1 MGAHSVLPQICHER
15 GAALMGVLN
24 VTPDSFYDGGR
35 YLAESAAARR
45 VAELVEQGADIV
57 DIGGESTRPGAEPIP
72 AAEQIARIEP
82 AVRRAVQDGVVVS
95 IDTSSAEVAE
105 RMLELGAQIINDVS
119 CLSDP
124 LLARTVARHSATLI
138 LMHSRGA
145 MKDMK
150 GFSQYPDDGY
160 ADVVE
165 NVLREW
171 RAAQSRALSAG
182 LARADVWLD
191 PGIGFAKNASQSW
204 ELLRRLPELA
214 AEGVPIVVGPSRKS
228 FIGSLDGSR
237 PEDRL
242 GGTIAACLLSVQRGA
257 HVLRVHDVASV
268 RQALLAAQKLQNPS
282 TSPREVSRV

>member
-1 MGAHSVLPQICHER
+1 MGAHSVLKIRHER

-35 YLAESAAARR
+35 YLGETAAAHR
-45 VAELVEQGADIV
+45 VAELVEQGADII
-57 DIGGESTRPGAEPIP
+57 DIGGESTRPGADAIP
-72 AAEQIARIEP
+72 PAEQVARIEP
-82 AVRRAVQDGVVVS
+82 AVRCARQAGVLVS
-95 IDTSSAEVAE
+95 IDTTSAEVAE
-105 RMLELGAQIINDVS
+105 RMLDLGAQIINDVS

-124 LLARTVARHSATLI
+124 LLARTVARYSATLI

-160 ADVVE
+160 DDVVQG
-165 NVLREW
+165 VLGEW
-171 RAAQSRALSAG
+171 RESRNRALASG
-182 LARADVWLD
+182 LAREDVWLD
-191 PGIGFAKNASQSW
+191 PGIGFAKNARQSW

-214 AEGVPIVVGPSRKS
+214 GEGVPVVVGPSRKS
-228 FIGSLDGSR
+228 FIGSLDGSK

-242 GGTIAACLLSVQRGA
+242 GGTVAACLLAMQRGA

-268 RQALLAAQKLQNPS
+268 RQALLVAKQLASNPS
-282 TSPREVSRV
+282 EVSRV